1 MKKKLYFRAAAFVLG
16 AALLLFSG
24 CQTSDTEK
32 QTDTTNPLVLTGWK
46 PDAGEPWNFT
56 PTLGNVGEDAEKYDF
71 EITLEQTVYSG
82 VPDSISYTLVNK
94 TGEPFYTCGEFIEKA
109 YSNPFPPYFD
119 EVSAAWIRIP
129 YYRTPIW
136 AYCPDSEVDGKIIL
150 SQFLEEDFTFTPGDY
165 RIIFFLSD
173 GPHYVYFEIME
184 P

>member
-94 TGEPFYTCGEFIEKA
+94 TGEPFYTCGGI
-109 YSNPFPPYFD
+109 
-119 EVSAAWIRIP
+119 
-129 YYRTPIW
+129 YRKGVQQPI
-136 AYCPDSEVDGKIIL
+136 SSL
-150 SQFLEEDFTFTPGDY
+150 F
-165 RIIFFLSD
+165 
-173 GPHYVYFEIME
+173 
-184 P
+184 